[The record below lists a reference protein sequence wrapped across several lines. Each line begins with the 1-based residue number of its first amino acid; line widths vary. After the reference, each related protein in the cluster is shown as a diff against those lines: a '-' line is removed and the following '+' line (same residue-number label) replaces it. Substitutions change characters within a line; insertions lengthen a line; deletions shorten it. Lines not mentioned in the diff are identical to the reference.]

1 MAKVPEVLI
10 IDQDPKTRFEV
21 KRLVKQAQLS
31 VAGEASFGTEA
42 VSVASE
48 VAPDVI
54 LCGVT
59 SPPERSL
66 RTIEALLDVLPE
78 TPVVAY
84 AWKGDMETVRQ
95 AMLVGARDFF
105 IMPADGERVVKSIRS
120 VLESEERK
128 RLRLSG
134 QTKSLGPQALTI
146 AVFGAKG
153 GVGKSTVAVNLGVA
167 LSSRLGQSVALID
180 ADNSFGDVGTLLDLK
195 PKASIVDLARDVDSV
210 ERSSIDDYLTQ
221 HKSGLWVLPGPRESL
236 LWRSVTPD
244 RFRRVVS
251 LLARRFDI
259 VLVDTAAMLNELAL
273 AILEDANIVLWVT
286 SSDFSSINNSLLGLE
301 TLEQL
306 SFPESKIRLVLNVI
320 SAEDGLRPKRI
331 EEVLKRAFFWSVPYD
346 PAVRMSAQIGAPVVS
361 ERAESLGARAFV
373 ELAQALIG
381 GTSATVEVK
390 QRPFQRLLKRISP
403 RPAAAASE
411 GGH

>member
-84 AWKGDMETVRQ
+84 AWKGDVETVRQ

-134 QTKSLGPQALTI
+134 QTKSMGPQALTI
-146 AVFGAKG
+146 AAFG
-153 GVGKSTVAVNLGVA
+153 
-167 LSSRLGQSVALID
+167 
-180 ADNSFGDVGTLLDLK
+180 
-195 PKASIVDLARDVDSV
+195 
-210 ERSSIDDYLTQ
+210 
-221 HKSGLWVLPGPRESL
+221 
-236 LWRSVTPD
+236 
-244 RFRRVVS
+244 
-251 LLARRFDI
+251 
-259 VLVDTAAMLNELAL
+259 
-273 AILEDANIVLWVT
+273 
-286 SSDFSSINNSLLGLE
+286 
-301 TLEQL
+301 
-306 SFPESKIRLVLNVI
+306 
-320 SAEDGLRPKRI
+320 
-331 EEVLKRAFFWSVPYD
+331 
-346 PAVRMSAQIGAPVVS
+346 
-361 ERAESLGARAFV
+361 
-373 ELAQALIG
+373 
-381 GTSATVEVK
+381 
-390 QRPFQRLLKRISP
+390 
-403 RPAAAASE
+403 
-411 GGH
+411 